1 MKRAPFIG
9 SGVALVTPFDKEGNV
24 NYKVL
29 SELIEFQ
36 IANKTDAIIICGTT
50 GEPSTMTKEEKK
62 EVIRFTV
69 EKVNKRVHVIAGTGS
84 NCTKEA
90 IEMSKYAQSVGVEGL
105 LIVTPYYNKTTQ
117 NGLIVHYT
125 EIANSV
131 NIPIIMYN
139 VPGRTGVNI
148 EPKTAFELSKLDNI
162 VALKEASGD
171 LSKAAETASICGE
184 NLYLY
189 SGNDDQILPILSL
202 GGLGVISVLANIA
215 PKQTH
220 DIVVDY
226 IYGGEKN
233 ARYLQL
239 KLIPLIKALFAEV
252 NPIPV
257 KEALQMMGFDV
268 GEVRLPLV
276 KLGNENREKLKAAM
290 TILEKL
296 EE

>member
-29 SELIEFQ
+29 GELIEFQ

-69 EKVNKRVHVIAGTGS
+69 GKVNKRIPVIAGTGS

-117 NGLIVHYT
+117 SGLIAHYT
-125 EIANSV
+125 EIASNV

-139 VPGRTGVNI
+139 VPSRTGVNI

-171 LSKAAETASICGE
+171 FSKIAEITSLCGE

-202 GGLGVISVLANIA
+202 GGLGVISVLANIV

-220 DIVVDY
+220 DMVVDY
-226 IYGGEKN
+226 IYGKEK
-233 ARYLQL
+233 RSRFLQL
-239 KLIPLIKALFAEV
+239 KLIPLIKALFTEV

-257 KEALQMMGFDV
+257 KEALQMMGFNV
-268 GEVRLPLV
+268 GDVRLPLV
-276 KLGNENREKLKAAM
+276 KLGNENRKKLKDAM
-290 TILEKL
+290 GILQEL
-296 EE
+296 E